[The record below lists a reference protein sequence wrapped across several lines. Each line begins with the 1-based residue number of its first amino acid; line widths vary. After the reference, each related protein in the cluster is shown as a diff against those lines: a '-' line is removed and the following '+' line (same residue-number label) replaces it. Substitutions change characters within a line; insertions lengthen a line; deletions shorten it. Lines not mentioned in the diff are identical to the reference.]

1 MKNFLK
7 KLSKIISNILFWILM
22 GVIILLVFYIVTIK
36 IYAKQNRLDE
46 IKFNMYTILTTSME
60 KTIMA
65 GDVVVD
71 YKNKDNIYEL
81 GDIITFYSNR
91 GNGQITITHRIIDIK
106 IENGKYFYSTK
117 GDNNNT
123 ADTHYVSQDDVIGK
137 VIFVIPK
144 VGFIQEFILSKV
156 GWIVVIVIPCV
167 GIVVYDLLKVLK
179 IAFNKKKQP
188 KLSKKKLKAKIGN
201 GKGYPMKR
209 FKSSI
214 TLKYIKLNRKNVKL
228 AVGKSYK
235 LKVKHTKVKVKW
247 SSKNKKIATVTSK
260 GVVKAKKPGSTI
272 IVAKVKNKKL
282 KCKVTVRKVKI
293 VSYGN
298 GSYVPGSYI

>member
-46 IKFNMYTILTTSME
+46 INFNMYTILT
-60 KTIMA
+60 
-65 GDVVVD
+65 
-71 YKNKDNIYEL
+71 KDNIYEL

-188 KLSKKKLKAKIGN
+188 KLSKKKLKAKEELDKYLNNVDDSIEVLESGD
-201 GKGYPMKR
+201 
-209 FKSSI
+209 SSDTEI
-214 TLKYIKLNRKNVKL
+214 L
-228 AVGKSYK
+228 
-235 LKVKHTKVKVKW
+235 
-247 SSKNKKIATVTSK
+247 
-260 GVVKAKKPGSTI
+260 
-272 IVAKVKNKKL
+272 
-282 KCKVTVRKVKI
+282 
-293 VSYGN
+293 
-298 GSYVPGSYI
+298 

>member
-1 MKNFLK
+1 M
-7 KLSKIISNILFWILM
+7 I
-22 GVIILLVFYIVTIK
+22 IK
-36 IYAKQNRLDE
+36 IK
-46 IKFNMYTILTTSME
+46 I
-60 KTIMA
+60 
-65 GDVVVD
+65 
-71 YKNKDNIYEL
+71 IYEL

-188 KLSKKKLKAKIGN
+188 KLSKKKLKAKEELDKYLNNVDDSIEVLESGD
-201 GKGYPMKR
+201 
-209 FKSSI
+209 SSDTEI
-214 TLKYIKLNRKNVKL
+214 L
-228 AVGKSYK
+228 
-235 LKVKHTKVKVKW
+235 
-247 SSKNKKIATVTSK
+247 
-260 GVVKAKKPGSTI
+260 
-272 IVAKVKNKKL
+272 
-282 KCKVTVRKVKI
+282 
-293 VSYGN
+293 
-298 GSYVPGSYI
+298 

>member
-144 VGFIQEFILSKV
+144 VGFVQEFILSKV

-179 IAFNKKKQP
+179 ISFNKKKQP
-188 KLSKKKLKAKIGN
+188 KLSKKKLKAKEELDKYLNNVDDSIEVLESGD
-201 GKGYPMKR
+201 
-209 FKSSI
+209 SSDTEI
-214 TLKYIKLNRKNVKL
+214 L
-228 AVGKSYK
+228 
-235 LKVKHTKVKVKW
+235 
-247 SSKNKKIATVTSK
+247 
-260 GVVKAKKPGSTI
+260 
-272 IVAKVKNKKL
+272 
-282 KCKVTVRKVKI
+282 
-293 VSYGN
+293 
-298 GSYVPGSYI
+298 

>member
-137 VIFVIPK
+137 VIFVLPK
-144 VGFIQEFILSKV
+144 VGFVQEFILSKV

-188 KLSKKKLKAKIGN
+188 KLSKKKLKAKEELDKYLNNVDDSIEVLESGD
-201 GKGYPMKR
+201 
-209 FKSSI
+209 SSDTEI
-214 TLKYIKLNRKNVKL
+214 L
-228 AVGKSYK
+228 
-235 LKVKHTKVKVKW
+235 
-247 SSKNKKIATVTSK
+247 
-260 GVVKAKKPGSTI
+260 
-272 IVAKVKNKKL
+272 
-282 KCKVTVRKVKI
+282 
-293 VSYGN
+293 
-298 GSYVPGSYI
+298 

>member
-36 IYAKQNRLDE
+36 VYAKQNRLDE

-91 GNGQITITHRIIDIK
+91 GNGQITITH
-106 IENGKYFYSTK
+106 
-117 GDNNNT
+117 NNNT

-188 KLSKKKLKAKIGN
+188 KLSKKKLKAKEELDKYLNNVDDSIEVLESGD
-201 GKGYPMKR
+201 
-209 FKSSI
+209 SSDTEI
-214 TLKYIKLNRKNVKL
+214 L
-228 AVGKSYK
+228 
-235 LKVKHTKVKVKW
+235 
-247 SSKNKKIATVTSK
+247 
-260 GVVKAKKPGSTI
+260 
-272 IVAKVKNKKL
+272 
-282 KCKVTVRKVKI
+282 
-293 VSYGN
+293 
-298 GSYVPGSYI
+298 

>member
-22 GVIILLVFYIVTIK
+22 GVIILLIFYIVMVK
-36 IYAKQNRLDE
+36 IYAKQDRLDE

-65 GDVVVD
+65 GDVVID
-71 YKNKDNIYEL
+71 YKNNNNVYEV

-123 ADTHYVSQDDVIGK
+123 PDTNYVSQDDVIGK

-144 VGFIQEFILSKV
+144 VGFVQEFILSKV
-156 GWIVVIVIPCV
+156 GWIVVIVLPCV
-167 GIVVYDLLKVLK
+167 GIVIYDLLKVLK

-188 KLSKKKLKAKIGN
+188 KLSKKKIKAKED
-201 GKGYPMKR
+201 
-209 FKSSI
+209 
-214 TLKYIKLNRKNVKL
+214 L
-228 AVGKSYK
+228 
-235 LKVKHTKVKVKW
+235 
-247 SSKNKKIATVTSK
+247 
-260 GVVKAKKPGSTI
+260 
-272 IVAKVKNKKL
+272 NKKL
-282 KCKVTVRKVKI
+282 NTVDDDIEVLEGGDSSDTEI
-293 VSYGN
+293 L
-298 GSYVPGSYI
+298 